1 MGETFLGGSKL
12 FTCVRETK
20 CRDTKLYVS
29 LSDKD
34 TVRDT
39 EKFDI
44 LIVENMENVL
54 QFSQCFLITATFS
67 ILFFLNKQKKACI
80 FY

>member
-1 MGETFLGGSKL
+1 MGETFLGVSKL

-20 CRDTKLYVS
+20 CRDIKLYVS

-54 QFSQCFLITATFS
+54 QFSQCFFITATFS
-67 ILFFLNKQKKACI
+67 ILLFL
-80 FY
+80 